1 MDYTQIKDL
10 PMTLTVNDLTKI
22 LRVGR
27 NTAYRLVQ
35 EGAIRSIRFGRK
47 IMIPRDA
54 VQDFLLSSN
63 NAVFSVEKEG

>member
-47 IMIPRDA
+47 IIIPRDA

>member
-47 IMIPRDA
+47 IIIPRDA
-54 VQDFLLSSN
+54 VQDFLLSCN